1 MNGQD
6 SQDII
11 TRLEARIKAQ
21 QKTID
26 VLMEAAE
33 RRISEGQSPVELLSR
48 NLSLEKVVQHKTES
62 LQRQGEEL
70 KKALYDLQLT
80 QARLLHAQ
88 KLESVGQL
96 AAGIAHEINTP
107 AQFIGSNIEFLEK
120 SFDDLRRLIE
130 SLLQMARNPA
140 GDPPKA
146 SSERDINRL
155 LADIDWE
162 YLKAEIPL
170 AVRQSKEGIGRITT
184 IVKALKEFSH
194 PSSRDKAMYDLNRII
209 ETTITVASNEWKYCA
224 EVETRLDPELPKVFC
239 LADEIGQAVLN
250 ILINAAHAVAG
261 KGRKE
266 GEKGRIT
273 VSTRSC
279 PEHVEI
285 SVEDDGTGIPENI
298 RSRIFDPFFTTKMV
312 GEGTGQGLAITH
324 DVIEKKHGGTLS
336 FTSETGKGTTFVIH
350 LPLAAS

>member
-1 MNGQD
+1 
-6 SQDII
+6 
-11 TRLEARIKAQ
+11 
-21 QKTID
+21 
-26 VLMEAAE
+26 
-33 RRISEGQSPVELLSR
+33 
-48 NLSLEKVVQHKTES
+48 
-62 LQRQGEEL
+62 
-70 KKALYDLQLT
+70 
-80 QARLLHAQ
+80 
-88 KLESVGQL
+88 
-96 AAGIAHEINTP
+96 
-107 AQFIGSNIEFLEK
+107 
-120 SFDDLRRLIE
+120 
-130 SLLQMARNPA
+130 
-140 GDPPKA
+140 
-146 SSERDINRL
+146 
-155 LADIDWE
+155 
-162 YLKAEIPL
+162 
-170 AVRQSKEGIGRITT
+170 
-184 IVKALKEFSH
+184 
-194 PSSRDKAMYDLNRII
+194 MYDLNRII